1 MNEQIKEKCTE
12 CSLCQ
17 KECTFLQKY
26 GNPKYIA
33 DKYCPADGKD
43 QGIAFECSLCGL
55 CAAVCP
61 AEIDPSRMFLEMRRE
76 AVSLGRGNFQ
86 EHKALLNYEK
96 RGISKRYTWY
106 GLPRGCDTVLFPGC
120 ALPGTRPETVLN
132 LFEHL
137 RQSNPN
143 LGIVLDCC
151 TKPSLDL
158 GRQGYFQTL
167 FGEMTAYLLDQGVRN
182 VWVACP
188 NCYRVF
194 KEYGDELKVKTVYEI
209 LAENGLL
216 GKENVS
222 SDITIHDPCV
232 VRFEAPI
239 QDAVRGLV
247 ERKGLAIQEMSHNRH
262 TTLCCGE
269 GGAIGLLS
277 PDLAKTWAALRM
289 KEAQGRRMIT
299 YCAGCVNHLNPISPT
314 SHLLD
319 LLFQPQATLAGKIKS
334 SRSPMTYWNRIR
346 LKHWFKKNI
355 NAPVSR
361 ERIISLRD

>member
-1 MNEQIKEKCTE
+1 MNEQIKEKCIE

-17 KECTFLQKY
+17 NECRFLQKHD
-26 GNPKYIA
+26 NPKAIA
-33 DKYCPADGKD
+33 DKVHSTDGKGLD
-43 QGIAFECSLCGL
+43 IAFECSLCGL
-55 CAAVCP
+55 CGAVCP
-61 AEIDPSRMFLEMRRE
+61 IGLEPSRIFQEMRRE
-76 AVSLGRGNFQ
+76 AVNLGKGQFP
-86 EHKALLNYEK
+86 EHKALLKYEK
-96 RGISKRYTWY
+96 RGTSKRYTWY
-106 GLPRGCDTVLFPGC
+106 GLPSGCETILFPGC
-120 ALPGTRPETVLN
+120 TLPGTRPETVIN

-137 RQSNPN
+137 RQRNPK

-151 TKPSLDL
+151 AKPSLDL

-167 FGEMTAYLLDQGVRN
+167 FGEMTAYLLTQGVRS

-194 KEYGDELKVKTVYEI
+194 KEYGGELKVKTVYEV
-209 LAENGLL
+209 LAENGLPKT
-216 GKENVS
+216 GNISSNV
-222 SDITIHDPCV
+222 TIHDPCV
-232 VRFEAPI
+232 VRFESPI

-247 ERKGLAIQEMSHNRH
+247 EKKRLAIQEMSHNRH

-289 KEAQGRRMIT
+289 EEAQGRRMIT

-314 SHLLD
+314 SHVLD

-334 SRSPMTYWNRIR
+334 SRSPMTYWNRIL